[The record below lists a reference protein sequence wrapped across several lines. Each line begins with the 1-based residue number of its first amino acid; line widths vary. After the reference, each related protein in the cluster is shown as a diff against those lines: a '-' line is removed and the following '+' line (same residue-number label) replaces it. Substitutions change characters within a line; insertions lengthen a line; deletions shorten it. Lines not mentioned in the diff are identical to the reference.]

1 MQADTVI
8 RNARI
13 VDGTGTPWFR
23 GDVAIT
29 NGRIAMVG
37 QLSPHVQAA
46 KIIDAKDRY
55 LTPGFIDTHTHSDF
69 VLLDYPGAD
78 GKLAQGVTT
87 QCLGHC
93 GYSGAPVTD
102 ASYATYSEYNGF
114 IRAGVE
120 PDWKWRSFGE
130 WLDRLASLP
139 LGTNVVSYVGHAT
152 IWTTVMGFTYRS
164 PNTTEL
170 AAMVDL
176 VKAAMNEGA
185 CGMSTGLVYPPG
197 MNCPAEEVCATA
209 AGLRPSGGL
218 YASHMRNESWNLLAC
233 IDETIDVGR
242 KNGVPVQ
249 IGHLKSC
256 GVKNF
261 GQMPLAL
268 ERIDVARAEGIDVT
282 FDQYPY
288 TASATTL
295 RAILPAWAL
304 EGGVEAACKRLGDRA
319 LRDKITKDILT
330 KGFDWE
336 NYYQN
341 GSGADGL
348 ILLYFPKT
356 PEVEGKTLA
365 EAAKLMGHDD
375 PLEAAYDL
383 IVDNRGEDATAFI
396 MMDEADVICGLK
408 HPAGMIGSDS
418 LPAPIGA
425 KAHPRLAGTFPRI
438 LAYYVKETGALRL
451 EEAVRRMT
459 SVSAR
464 RLGIMDRGIIAPGM
478 AADIVLVDID
488 HLVDNA
494 TFANPQG
501 RPEGID
507 MVMVNGVMAVEGDR
521 IFSAGSG
528 RVLRC

>member
-13 VDGTGTPWFR
+13 VDGVGTPWFR

-29 NGRIAMVG
+29 GGRITAMG
-37 QLSPHVQAA
+37 QLGPDVQAA
-46 KIIDAKDRY
+46 KVIDAKDRY
-55 LTPGFIDTHTHSDF
+55 LMPGFIDTHTHSDF
-69 VLLDYPGAD
+69 VLLDSPGAD

-102 ASYATYSEYNGF
+102 ASYAAYCGYTGF
-114 IRAGVE
+114 LRAGVE

-130 WLDRLASLP
+130 WLDRLATLP
-139 LGTNVVSYVGHAT
+139 LGTNVISYVGHAT
-152 IWTTVMGFTYRS
+152 IWTAVLGFTYRTPS
-164 PNTTEL
+164 TTEL

-176 VKAAMNEGA
+176 VKIAMDEGA
-185 CGMSTGLVYPPG
+185 CGLSSGLVYLPG
-197 MNCPAEEVCATA
+197 MSCPPAEVCATA

-218 YASHMRNESWNLLAC
+218 YASHMRNESHNLLTC

-242 KNGVPVQ
+242 KNGIPVQ
-249 IGHLKSC
+249 IAHLKSC

-261 GQMPLAL
+261 GRMPLAL
-268 ERIDVARAEGIDVT
+268 ERIDAARAEGIDVT

-295 RAILPAWAL
+295 RAILPGWAQV
-304 EGGVEAACKRLGDRA
+304 GGVEELCKRLGDQT
-319 LRDKITKDILT
+319 LRDKMTKDILAEE
-330 KGFDWE
+330 FDWE

-341 GSGADGL
+341 ASGAAGL
-348 ILLYFPKT
+348 ILLNFPHT

-365 EAAKLMGHDD
+365 EAAKFMGKDD

-383 IVDNRGEDATAFI
+383 IVANKGEDATAYA
-396 MMDEADVICGLK
+396 MMDEADVLCGLK

-418 LPAPIGA
+418 IPAPEGA
-425 KAHPRLAGTFPRI
+425 KAHPRLSGTFSRI

-451 EEAVRRMT
+451 EEAVQRMT

-478 AADIVLVDID
+478 AADLVMVDLDRLVD
-488 HLVDNA
+488 HA

-501 RPEGID
+501 RPEGMD
-507 MVMVNGVMAVEGDR
+507 MVMVNGVIAAEDGK
-521 IFSAGSG
+521 ILAAGAG
-528 RVLRC
+528 QVLR